1 MVYLA
6 AGVPLKNPTILAAGI
21 LGTTGASMSRVI
33 QNGAGGV
40 VTKSIGP
47 VPVYG
52 HANPSM
58 ITLAANGGK
67 GQVYGYLNAMGLPNP
82 SFDEFRQ
89 EIEFVKSKDDG
100 NINGQKKEKIEQ
112 KKEHAP
118 VIASIFGGDAADFVA
133 VAEGLAPSMPD
144 AFELNL
150 SCPHAKGYG
159 ADIGSQP
166 CHVEEITAAVKNAV
180 DVPVWV
186 KLTPNVANIKDIG
199 LAAQA
204 GGADAVVAINTVR
217 GMAIDIH
224 SGWPV
229 LGNRAGGMSGPAV
242 KPVAVKCVY
251 DLHEALEIPVIGV
264 GGISCWED
272 MVEMMMAGASA
283 VQIGSAVY
291 ENDMIFDDLWTGV
304 QLFMKENGFA
314 FDELIGMAHRR
325 K

>member
-1 MVYLA
+1 MYKT
-6 AGVPLKNPTILAAGI
+6 AGVALKNPTLLAAGI
-21 LGTTGASMSRVI
+21 LGTTGASMVRMI
-33 QNGAGGV
+33 QSGAGGV

-52 HANPSM
+52 HSNPSM
-58 ITLAANGGK
+58 IALNGGH
-67 GQVYGYLNAMGLPNP
+67 GFLNAMGLPNP
-82 SFDEFRQ
+82 SYDEFKQ
-89 EIEFVKSKDDG
+89 EIEFVKSSAD
-100 NINGQKKEKIEQ
+100 
-112 KKEHAP
+112 AP
-118 VIASIFGGDAADFVA
+118 VVASIFGGDSADFVK
-133 VAEGLAPSMPD
+133 VAKGLAATKPD
-144 AFELNL
+144 AFELNV

-180 DVPVWV
+180 SVPVWV
-186 KLTPNVANIKDIG
+186 KLTPNVQNIKDIG

-224 SGWPV
+224 SGWPI
-229 LGNRAGGMSGPAV
+229 LGNRSGGLSGPAV

-251 DLHEALEIPVIGV
+251 DLYEALDIPVIGV
-264 GGISCWED
+264 GGISCFED
-272 MVEMMMAGASA
+272 MIEMMMAGASA

-291 ENDMIFDDLWTGV
+291 DNDSVFKDIWSGAER
-304 QLFMKENGFA
+304 FMKENDYT
-314 FDELIGMAHRR
+314 FDELIGLAHRR